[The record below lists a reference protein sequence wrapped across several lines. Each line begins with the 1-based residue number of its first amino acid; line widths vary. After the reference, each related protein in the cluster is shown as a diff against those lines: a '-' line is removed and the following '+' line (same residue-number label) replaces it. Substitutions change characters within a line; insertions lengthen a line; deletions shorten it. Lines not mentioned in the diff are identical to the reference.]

1 MKYRP
6 FQTACPALRWL
17 FTALVFLPGLLQIG
31 CPALLCAQEISAA
44 GPLSFDETAEYTLAF
59 KGLGA
64 AQASIRFYPG
74 DPQRIE
80 ARIDTRSLTSLI
92 FSVHN
97 TYQSRIDPSSG
108 LPLAVKKNIDQ
119 SNIRQQL
126 SIRYDRSENTA
137 ESSTPA
143 SWSILPGA
151 MDLFTMLFQLRRLSL
166 FPGAQVAFPLDIES
180 QAWLASGQVEEGAE
194 MESPCG
200 RLKTR
205 RIILHFSRMDQ
216 GSSRAWKT
224 DLLTNRIARPDGM
237 LTLFLGPPPEEIPL
251 LIQFGPPG
259 QQVTMRLKN
268 YRGGNR
274 SCP

>member
-1 MKYRP
+1 VKNRL
-6 FQTACPALRWL
+6 FQATFPALRRL
-17 FTALVFLPGLLQIG
+17 LAGSALLLGLIQPGS
-31 CPALLCAQEISAA
+31 PNPLCAQENSTA
-44 GPLSFDETAEYTLAF
+44 GPLVFDETAEYSLAF

-64 AQASIRFYPG
+64 AQASIRFFPG
-74 DPQRIE
+74 TPQRIE
-80 ARIDTRSLTSLI
+80 ARIDTRGLTSLI

-97 TYQSRIDPSSG
+97 TYQSHIDPSSG
-108 LPLAVKKNIDQ
+108 LPIVVEKNIAQ

-126 SIRYDRSENTA
+126 SIRYDRPDNTA

-151 MDLFTMLFQLRRLSL
+151 MDLFTMLFQLRRMSL
-166 FPGAQVAFPLDIES
+166 PPGAKVAFPLDIES
-180 QAWLASGQVEEGAE
+180 QAWLASGQVEKGGE

-200 RLKTR
+200 RLETR
-205 RIILHFSRMDQ
+205 RITLHFSRMNQ
-216 GSSRAWKT
+216 GSPRAWKT

-237 LTLFLGPPPEEIPL
+237 LTLFLGPPPEQIPL

-259 QQVTMRLKN
+259 QQVSMRMKN
-268 YRGGNR
+268 YTRGNR